1 MNLDD
6 LFQKI
11 KGLRVGVLGDYCL
24 DIYWQAD
31 MRLSS
36 LSLETPHHPL
46 PIVQERVSLGAA
58 GNVAAC
64 LAALKPQSLLAL
76 GLCGNDWRGSLMI
89 ESLQKIGAD
98 TSRFLQLNDYCTS
111 AYIKPLRRGI
121 SDVVYEDPRLDFEH
135 RGPLPHEAEEG
146 LLKALENAGVELDVL
161 LVCDQL
167 TQGCVTQKVRERI
180 AQLGKEGLLIVTD
193 SRGKSWPLQTCYR
206 QAQYAGSTSCDRSK
220 RQQGRRMSTLQPDR
234 TPRLCHHG
242 RRRLLSGGWRRTE
255 LGTRQTC
262 AAPTDPVGAGDAF
275 HAALCLALAAGVSP
289 QDAAA
294 FANTA
299 ASVTVAKIG
308 MTGTAS
314 PDEIRAIF

>member
-193 SRGKSWPLQTCYR
+193 SRERVGLYKHVIVKPNMLEAQAATGLKDSKAAACQLSNQTERPAYVTMGADGCYLADGEELSWVP
-206 QAQYAGSTSCDRSK
+206 
-220 RQQGRRMSTLQPDR
+220 GRPV
-234 TPRLCHHG
+234 PP
-242 RRRLLSGGWRRTE
+242 
-255 LGTRQTC
+255 
-262 AAPTDPVGAGDAF
+262 PTDPVGAGDAF